1 MHNVGEMNYDA
12 QRVTHIP
19 TAKTP
24 SMLFNNLTCNGTTV
38 AFAHKTE
45 VVTFSESSGTRNSA
59 IIQETAFKPRLPV
72 SKVIQVKWCHLSGR
86 DYLVVGTGAGV
97 AVYDNTCT
105 SNLFV
110 MELTSQNVPFPDP
123 EASFVRGIT
132 AVPGTNYICV
142 GSSTGH
148 IFAFQVQEDKIE
160 LAHTLLPYEDDD
172 GAATSALTGA
182 NQWLVTASDSG
193 SVMIY
198 DTTTNSTSASSSASS
213 SSSAST
219 PFQRTARFPGTCPC
233 TSLCIANEYV
243 VGGYTTGQLR
253 LFHLTTGVIF
263 CDIGAHTRAVTA
275 LDAHPD
281 ESCFVSTGEDSVL
294 SVWKITAPPPS
305 TETKSTNTRQ
315 APVITVEFTTVLP
328 DSLLTGV
335 VFSRNGTSNL
345 ITASYD
351 QKKIQLFTN
360 Q

>member
-12 QRVTHIP
+12 HRVTHIP

-198 DTTTNSTSASSSASS
+198 DTTTNSTSASSSS

-263 CDIGAHTRAVTA
+263 CEIGAHTRAVTA

-305 TETKSTNTRQ
+305 TETKSTTRQ
-315 APVITVEFTTVLP
+315 APVITVEFTTVVP